1 MDNQKRST
9 IVNYDLRQK
18 LFSTTLELVLEWAVI
33 FRAQFLRVVHLCT
46 CCGLNLKPGPRP
58 VPALSRVVINKR
70 RAFITLAT
78 DWFITDLYI
87 SRTD

>member
-9 IVNYDLRQK
+9 IVNYDLRQT

-46 CCGLNLKPGPRP
+46 KCGLNLKP

-70 RAFITLAT
+70 RAFIRLAT